1 MNAVLR
7 TLKNVKVM
15 NFDIANGNGRIY
27 LYDSVDINNLVLTE
41 MIEQKMLLGEL
52 GFPEDGRAE
61 TDIRKVS
68 HAITAL
74 RKESD
79 GLYADIDILNTPNG
93 RILNKYVNEN
103 NFRTRGSG
111 IVKQDGTVVSY
122 TFFGIDYTDNP
133 A

>member
-1 MNAVLR
+1 MKAVLR
-7 TLKNVKVM
+7 TLKNVKIM
-15 NFDIANGNGRIY
+15 SFDTANGNGRIY
-27 LYDSVDINNLVLTE
+27 SYDSVDLNNPMLIE

-79 GLYADIDILNTPNG
+79 GLYADIDVLNTPNG
-93 RILNKYVNEN
+93 RILNEYVNEN
-103 NFRTRGSG
+103 KFRTRGSG
-111 IVKQDGTVVSY
+111 IVKEDGTVVSY
-122 TFFGIDYTDNP
+122 MLLGIDYTDNP